1 MLRVFTV
8 FTRRVTRVSKV
19 KIEDNGK
26 LTLSGIASVLSLQ
39 TQACVASHV
48 VSGTRH
54 PVNTLSLSRE
64 RVGSSGC
71 NSLASKRILL
81 KKLAL
86 YK

>member
-54 PVNTLSLSRE
+54 TLSRE
-64 RVGSSGC
+64 SR
-71 NSLASKRILL
+71 
-81 KKLAL
+81 
-86 YK
+86 